1 MITKFARVF
10 VLLGLGAMLS
20 TGLVAC
26 GGDAA
31 APDAPA
37 EEAPAAAPAE

>member
-1 MITKFARVF
+1 MITKFARIF

-26 GGDAA
+26 GGGETTT
-31 APDAPA
+31 PDAPA
-37 EEAPAAAPAE
+37 EEAPAAE